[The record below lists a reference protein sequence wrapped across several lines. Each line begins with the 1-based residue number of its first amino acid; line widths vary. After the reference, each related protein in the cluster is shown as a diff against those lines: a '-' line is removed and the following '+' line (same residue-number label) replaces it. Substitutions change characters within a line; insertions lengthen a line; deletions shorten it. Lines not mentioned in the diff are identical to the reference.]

1 MQVVFDDPLNYYY
14 YYYYYYQLKKQPISV
29 EISSYLSKSV
39 LTNLSNPRAIPI

>member
-14 YYYYYYQLKKQPISV
+14 YYYYYYYYIHYQLKKQPISV

-39 LTNLSNPRAIPI
+39 VY